1 MYFDNCRTEEEAKR
15 TYRRLAMLHHPDRGG
30 STAVMQDINAEYS
43 AFTVRRTTYTPPRQE
58 PPKKTRKP
66 RKRTCYT
73 QAAIDDLI
81 QRARNCANYSVWVSP
96 DRQTVVVEGDI
107 FKTIVAHF
115 YKRDQ
120 YGDILWTARKYNKTP
135 AKYAVHF

>member
-1 MYFDNCRTEEEAKR
+1 MYFDNCHTAEEAKR
-15 TYRRLAMLHHPDRGG
+15 IYRQLAMLHHPDHGG

-43 AFTVRRTTYTPPRQE
+43 AFTVRHTAYTPPWHE
-58 PPKKTRKP
+58 PPKKARKP

-81 QRARNCANYSVWVSP
+81 QRARNCANYRVWISP
-96 DRQTVVVEGDI
+96 DRQTVVVENDI

-120 YGDILWTARKYNKTP
+120 YGDILWTVRKYNRTP